1 MITVRPLRLSLVLF
15 AFSTLAAPA
24 FAESVMNVTGR
35 TLRVGDLDPGAPA
48 ELADIDL
55 GRAPPPG
62 SSRLLTKKEVFD
74 RVRESGA
81 DPKRLSLPA
90 SFRVASAAERW
101 KPAELA
107 VRAEGAVRSALPPG
121 VALVK
126 LSATQ
131 GVTVPPGTVVAN
143 ARPVIQKRAGRQD
156 ITISAELRADD
167 EIVARASI
175 RVVLDVSEEALAP
188 AIRKGDRMTLV
199 VAQGNA
205 RIGANAVALADAN
218 HGDTV
223 LFKVTSTGKV
233 LKGRVASRDIAVVVD
248 L

>member
-1 MITVRPLRLSLVLF
+1 MTMRTTRLALVLL
-15 AFSTLAAPA
+15 AFSTLAVPA
-24 FAESVMNVTGR
+24 GAESIMNVTGR

-74 RVRESGA
+74 RVREAGG

-90 SFRVASAAERW
+90 SFRVASTAERW

-107 VRAEGAVRSALPPG
+107 VRAEGAVRSALPLG
-121 VALVK
+121 VTLVK

-131 GVTVPPGTVVAN
+131 GVTVPPGTIVKN
-143 ARPVIQKRAGRQD
+143 ARPVIQKRAGRQE
-156 ITISAELRADD
+156 ITLTAELRSED
-167 EIVARASI
+167 EIVARAPI

-199 VAQGNA
+199 IAQGNA
-205 RIGANAVALADAN
+205 HIGANAVALADAN
-218 HGDTV
+218 QGDTV

-233 LKGRVASRDIAVVVD
+233 LKGRVASRDIAVVVE